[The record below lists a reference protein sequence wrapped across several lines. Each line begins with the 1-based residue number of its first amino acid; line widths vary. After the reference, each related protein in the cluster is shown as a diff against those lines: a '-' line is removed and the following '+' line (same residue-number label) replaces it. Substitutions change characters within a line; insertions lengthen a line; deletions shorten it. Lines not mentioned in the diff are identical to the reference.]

1 MNEREMKL
9 EDTIE
14 GMRSDD
20 DKERFRVEYQ
30 QLTIRIRSLE
40 RILDKYR
47 KGTLQFTPT
56 CSYDLLNGQLKA
68 MNLYASYL
76 RERAVIEDI
85 ELN

>member
-1 MNEREMKL
+1 MNDREMNL

-14 GMRSDD
+14 GMRSEDY
-20 DKERFRVEYQ
+20 KERFRVEFQ
-30 QLTIRIRSLE
+30 QLIIRIRGLE
-40 RILDKYR
+40 RMLDKYK